1 MFLEELV
8 RMSINKR
15 MYIIIFIFILLFLG
29 ISIHSMANNV
39 KEFKAVDIDKGYVIL
54 PKRVVSTGTIEA
66 ANGVLYVSGEE
77 YAILAIENRYEKI
90 DKETLDYFNISE
102 ETIGQTSDVDSI
114 EKLKEL
120 MCIKRE
126 DVIDEGYIDKP
137 NYKIFSVNYSV
148 DGETMLVN
156 VYKEEAGEIVE
167 FVKYSAGYFSEKET
181 DNMRKNMGFSG
192 N

>member
-1 MFLEELV
+1 MG
-8 RMSINKR
+8 INKK
-15 MYIIIFIFILLFLG
+15 MYIIVFSFIFIFLG
-29 ISIHSMANNV
+29 ISIHSMVGSV
-39 KEFKAVDIDKGYVIL
+39 KEFEAVDINKGYVIL

-66 ANGVLYVSGEE
+66 ANDVLVVSGEG
-77 YAILAIENRYEKI
+77 YLILAIENRSEKI
-90 DKETLDYFNISE
+90 DKETIDYFNISE
-102 ETIGQTSDVDSI
+102 ETIRQISDVDSI

-120 MCIKRE
+120 MCIKKE
-126 DVIDEGYIDKP
+126 DVIDEGYLDKP

-156 VYKEEAGEIVE
+156 VHKEEAGEIVE

-181 DNMRKNMGFSG
+181 DNMRNNMGFSS